1 MASSDEN
8 ALEEYKREFLERKAE
23 ERRVEKER
31 KLHCRKTEFKLFRW
45 SSILVLII
53 AVILL
58 SDYWLPS
65 TVHKE
70 IAVEGWQEMR
80 GRGSSAILMSFMKTK
95 SFKFDAPN
103 EVHSGYDYNG
113 ESRNVI
119 SIETTPVLKTIKTLE
134 TQINNELWT
143 WEPETTV
150 YTNVPF
156 LPYLLFISS
165 IISLVRK
172 TFSETN
178 YWLAIIPN
186 LLLGLIILIWL
197 FAS

>member
-8 ALEEYKREFLERKAE
+8 ALEKYKREFLERKAE

-58 SDYWLPS
+58 GDYWLPS

-80 GRGSSAILMSFMKTK
+80 GRRSSAILMSFMKTK
-95 SFKFDAPN
+95 S
-103 EVHSGYDYNG
+103 
-113 ESRNVI
+113 
-119 SIETTPVLKTIKTLE
+119 
-134 TQINNELWT
+134 
-143 WEPETTV
+143 
-150 YTNVPF
+150 
-156 LPYLLFISS
+156 
-165 IISLVRK
+165 
-172 TFSETN
+172 
-178 YWLAIIPN
+178 
-186 LLLGLIILIWL
+186 
-197 FAS
+197 